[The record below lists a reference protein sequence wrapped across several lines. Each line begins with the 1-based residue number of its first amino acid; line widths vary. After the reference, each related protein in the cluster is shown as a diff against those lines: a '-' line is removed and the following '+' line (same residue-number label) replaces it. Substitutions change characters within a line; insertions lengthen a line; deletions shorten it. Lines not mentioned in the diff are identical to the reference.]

1 MNTIL
6 DVSALETYSIQNVL
20 GEWATEAQQQAKQ
33 LDAPAN
39 AKYDNGTVTWTPAN
53 NGAIAYALFLNGEFV
68 GITEGSSFNV
78 TIDPDK
84 DALTIRAANAR
95 GGFGPE
101 ASVSV
106 IPSAINNVEAD
117 TNAAGTVYNLQG
129 MKMGS
134 LNNSRRLPAGLYV
147 VNHKKVILK

>member
-1 MNTIL
+1 MSTIG
-6 DVSALETYSIQNVL
+6 DAAAVEPDSIQNVL
-20 GEWATEAQQQAKQ
+20 GEGATEAQQQAKQ
-33 LDAPAN
+33 LDAPTN

-129 MKMGS
+129 IRVKNAPKGIYIMNG
-134 LNNSRRLPAGLYV
+134 
-147 VNHKKVILK
+147 KKVVIK